1 MSSKF
6 SKILTIVVAFISLI
20 GALLFVN
27 VFLQESESEAQVQ
40 AVVPLIEYSA
50 ILFYVTVAV
59 TIVLSIVGL
68 VKSPQNLKK
77 TLLGIGVLAVLLII
91 SYSLGDSNVV
101 LDANGNIIEGGE
113 QGSSTNQWVG
123 SLIWLST
130 ILVGIGGVLFVV
142 DLVKGVSKS

>member
-6 SKILTIVVAFISLI
+6 SKILTILVALISLI

-27 VFLQESESEAQVQ
+27 VFLQESQSEAQVQ

-50 ILFYVTVAV
+50 ILFYVAVAV

-68 VKSPQNLKK
+68 VKNPQNLKK

-101 LDANGNIIEGGE
+101 SDANDKIIEGGE
-113 QGSSTNQWVG
+113 QGSSINQWVG

-130 ILVGIGGVLFVV
+130 ILVIIGGVLFVA